1 LLVYFFGHKFFIVFQ
16 QCSAISALHSSRNA
30 SELPS
35 ALSLYKVAPN
45 LLNRDFPA
53 SRPNEKWVT
62 DVMEFASFGVKL
74 YLSPIIDLYNGEI
87 ISCSLSSRP
96 NFAQTTDMLEMVLV
110 KIPNDTNLIFYSV
123 QGWQYKMKPF
133 QRMLVEKGIRQSMSR
148 KGNCLDNAVME
159 NFIDYVKPELLYL
172 MEFTSVAH
180 FIDELNDYMEY
191 YNHHRIKQKLTGLSP
206 VQYRIQARASV

>member
-1 LLVYFFGHKFFIVFQ
+1 
-16 QCSAISALHSSRNA
+16 
-30 SELPS
+30 
-35 ALSLYKVAPN
+35 
-45 LLNRDFPA
+45 
-53 SRPNEKWVT
+53 
-62 DVMEFASFGVKL
+62 
-74 YLSPIIDLYNGEI
+74 
-87 ISCSLSSRP
+87 
-96 NFAQTTDMLEMVLV
+96 MVLV